1 MKDCQIIWLP
11 IVRAKLRKFRSERF
25 TPEETFD
32 YISKLIMEVEDMLK
46 NPAIVETY
54 KEEFGVY
61 IGLSRIVINK
71 FRIYYEPVQNC
82 ITVVSVLFP
91 GEK

>member
-1 MKDCQIIWLP
+1 MKDRQIIWLP
-11 IVRAKLRKFRSERF
+11 IVRSKLRQFRSEQF

-32 YISKLIMEVEDMLK
+32 YISQLVLEAEDMLK
-46 NPAIVETY
+46 NPAITMTY

-61 IGLSRIVINK
+61 KGLSRIVINK
-71 FRIYYEPVQNC
+71 FRIYYEPVQSC